1 MQSHLKLTVIILA
14 GLASVVFA
22 REAATSPERPVPA
35 RSAIAAGT
43 PSFPYTA
50 EVIGDDVNI
59 RSGPG
64 TDYYTCGKLSKG
76 DMVEVVNKQFSWSRI
91 VPPAGSF
98 SWISMQY
105 VSKDPDNPNIGIVT
119 GDIVRAWAGSDT
131 LEPVRSETLQ
141 LKLNRGHKVKLLG
154 ENKDDYYK
162 IAPPDGAYLW
172 VSTQFIKPF
181 VKAAVVKTVEDA
193 NDVEP
198 KEVDPNKTTVV
209 VEPNDSVEEEMLK
222 KYRAL
227 EKTLRAERAKPID
240 KQDYTSI
247 KKALTEIANN
257 KEAGGAARN
266 SKFVLKQIGRLE
278 LILVI
283 CKQSQLQDT
292 ELQKTQTRI
301 DKARTARLEALKKL
315 GRFAVIGQFK
325 SSNIYGPEAEL
336 KHYRIVD
343 KSYKTICYALPSDET
358 AKTDLS
364 KLIGKKVG
372 LVGKIES
379 HPATGGALVR
389 FTEIIELK
397 E

>member
-1 MQSHLKLTVIILA
+1 MQSQLKLIVVILA
-14 GLASVVFA
+14 VLTSVGFA

-50 EVIGDDVNI
+50 EVIGDNINI

-64 TDYYTCGKLSKG
+64 TDYYTCGKLNKG

-91 VPPAGSF
+91 VPPGGSF

-105 VSKDPDNPNIGIVT
+105 VSRDPDNPNIGIVT
-119 GDIVRAWAGSDT
+119 GDIVRVWAGSDSMG
-131 LEPVRSETLQ
+131 PVRSETLQ

-154 ENKDDYYK
+154 NNRDDYYK

-181 VKAAVVKTVEDA
+181 EGAVTVSPGVGP
-193 NDVEP
+193 NDVDSNSLEPNDTTVIVEP
-198 KEVDPNKTTVV
+198 K
-209 VEPNDSVEEEMLK
+209 DSLEQEMLK
-222 KYRAL
+222 KYRDL
-227 EKTLRAERAKPID
+227 EKKLQAERARPID

-257 KEAGGAARN
+257 KEAGRAARN
-266 SKFVLKQIGRLE
+266 SKFVLKQIERLE
-278 LILVI
+278 MILAI
-283 CKQSQLQDT
+283 CKQSQLQDA
-292 ELQKTQTRI
+292 ELQKTQARI
-301 DKARTARLEALKKL
+301 DNARTARLEALKKL

-325 SSNIYGPEAEL
+325 KSSIYGPEAEL

-343 KSYKTICYALPSDET
+343 KSYRTICYALPSDEM
-358 AKTDLS
+358 AKTNLS

-372 LVGKIES
+372 LVGKIEP
-379 HPATGGALVR
+379 HPQTGGALVR

-397 E
+397 

>member
-1 MQSHLKLTVIILA
+1 MQSHLKLIVIILA

-22 REAATSPERPVPA
+22 REAATSPERPGPA

-50 EVIGDDVNI
+50 EVIGDNINI

-64 TDYYTCGKLSKG
+64 TDYYTCGKLNKG
-76 DMVEVVNKQFSWSRI
+76 DMVEVVSKQFSWSRI

-119 GDIVRAWAGSDT
+119 GDIVRVWAGSDSMG
-131 LEPVRSETLQ
+131 PVRSETLQ

-154 ENKDDYYK
+154 DNRDDYYK

-181 VKAAVVKTVEDA
+181 EGAVIVSQAVGPNDVDSNSLEPNDTTVI
-193 NDVEP
+193 VEP
-198 KEVDPNKTTVV
+198 KGTIEQ
-209 VEPNDSVEEEMLK
+209 EMLK

-227 EKTLRAERAKPID
+227 EKKLQAERARPID

-257 KEAGGAARN
+257 KEAGRAARS
-266 SKFVLKQIGRLE
+266 SKFVLKQIERLE
-278 LILVI
+278 MILAI

-292 ELQKTQTRI
+292 ELQKTQARI

-325 SSNIYGPEAEL
+325 KSSIYGPEAEL

-343 KSYKTICYALPSDET
+343 KSYRTICYALPSDET
-358 AKTDLS
+358 AKTNLS

-372 LVGKIES
+372 LVGKIEP
-379 HPATGGALVR
+379 HPQTGGALVR

>member
-1 MQSHLKLTVIILA
+1 MQSQLKLTIVILA
-14 GLASVVFA
+14 VLTSFGLA
-22 REAATSPERPVPA
+22 REAAASRTHADPSGGGIVITPA
-35 RSAIAAGT
+35 T
-43 PSFPYTA
+43 FPYTA
-50 EVIGDDVNI
+50 EVIGDNINI

-64 TDYYTCGKLSKG
+64 TDYYTCGKLNKG

-91 VPPAGSF
+91 VPPGGSF

-119 GDIVRAWAGSDT
+119 GDIVRVWAGSDSMG
-131 LEPVRSETLQ
+131 PVRSETLQ

-154 ENKDDYYK
+154 DNRDDYYK

-181 VKAAVVKTVEDA
+181 EGAVTVSPGVGP
-193 NDVEP
+193 NDVDSNSLEPNDTTVIVEP
-198 KEVDPNKTTVV
+198 K
-209 VEPNDSVEEEMLK
+209 DSLEQEMLK
-222 KYRAL
+222 KYRDL
-227 EKTLRAERAKPID
+227 EKKLQAERARPID

-257 KEAGGAARN
+257 KEAGRAARN
-266 SKFVLKQIGRLE
+266 SKFVLKQIERLE
-278 LILVI
+278 MILAI
-283 CKQSQLQDT
+283 CKQSQLQDA
-292 ELQKTQTRI
+292 ELQKTQARI
-301 DKARTARLEALKKL
+301 DNARTARLEALKKL

-325 SSNIYGPEAEL
+325 KSSIYGPEAEL

-343 KSYKTICYALPSDET
+343 KSYRTICYALPSDEM
-358 AKTDLS
+358 AKTNLS

-372 LVGKIES
+372 LVGKIEP
-379 HPATGGALVR
+379 HPQTGGALVR

-397 E
+397 

>member
-1 MQSHLKLTVIILA
+1 MQSQLKLIVVILA
-14 GLASVVFA
+14 VLTSVGFA
-22 REAATSPERPVPA
+22 RESATSPERPVPA
-35 RSAIAAGT
+35 RSAIVAGT

-50 EVIGDDVNI
+50 EVIGDNINI

-64 TDYYTCGKLSKG
+64 TDYYTCGKLNKG

-91 VPPAGSF
+91 VPPGGSF

-119 GDIVRAWAGSDT
+119 GDIVRGWAGSDSMG
-131 LEPVRSETLQ
+131 PVRSETLQ

-154 ENKDDYYK
+154 DNRDDYYK

-172 VSTQFIKPF
+172 VSTQFIKLF
-181 VKAAVVKTVEDA
+181 EGAVIISQGVGPNDVDSNSLEPNDTTVI
-193 NDVEP
+193 VEP
-198 KEVDPNKTTVV
+198 K
-209 VEPNDSVEEEMLK
+209 DSLEQEMLK
-222 KYRAL
+222 KYRDL
-227 EKTLRAERAKPID
+227 EKKLQAERARPID

-257 KEAGGAARN
+257 KEAGRAARN
-266 SKFVLKQIGRLE
+266 SKFVLKQIERLE
-278 LILVI
+278 MILAI
-283 CKQSQLQDT
+283 CKQSQLQDA
-292 ELQKTQTRI
+292 ELQKTQARI
-301 DKARTARLEALKKL
+301 DNARTARLEALKKL

-325 SSNIYGPEAEL
+325 KSSIYGPEAEL

-343 KSYKTICYALPSDET
+343 KSYRTICYALPSDEM
-358 AKTDLS
+358 AKTNLS

-372 LVGKIES
+372 LVGKIEP
-379 HPATGGALVR
+379 HPQTGGALVR

-397 E
+397 